1 MVGGREGGRE
11 REHKE
16 VRGAAL
22 LEPDVYGWCCIAP
35 FSRRKRPSS
44 QLQTTA
50 ARAKYSGRETLMQK
64 EREREREWYYKRLIQ
79 KATFQE

>member
-1 MVGGREGGRE
+1 MVGGRE

-35 FSRRKRPSS
+35 FWRRKAPSS

-50 ARAKYSGRETLMQK
+50 ARAKYSGRETLMQREG
-64 EREREREWYYKRLIQ
+64 EREGKREWYYKRLIQ
-79 KATFQE
+79 RAAFPE